1 MNARVRLL
9 FPLVQAIVILAFAFA
24 LHDSG
29 PLGRS
34 LFGDLD
40 ATEAESSLNSFAWA
54 LAVVGILRLAGGL
67 ASWLA
72 WEPRSP
78 VTEGQAARR
87 RRFGG
92 HVTAVSRIVF
102 ALWRDALWPVL
113 VFGALLAAPRIA
125 GSVAGFLGAA
135 DANVVP
141 ENLQVLRDLAPW
153 ALWTLAPLA
162 VARTAAA
169 PFRRLHR
176 VIRFPRA
183 RLLALGLAYVLLS
196 DNGVLAAATGFQGSQ
211 LLAATVA
218 AVGLSCLGSVLR
230 LSAIAEQAAD
240 GEDETKPAG
249 EAGYAELA
257 AVIAMSA
264 AVAALCW
271 GIVASFPSLSAALLV
286 NAATAQV
293 GEATLEHLSIL
304 FDARFLIG
312 GVVLALSVSTG
323 VVAAMSST
331 QVASYQPIAKLVG
344 FGATACLLWLLGA
357 RMAPLGHAYL
367 LLGAAFATGLFAMAV
382 AQLAVYA
389 VGSRHRA
396 LAAVAGWLS
405 ESSARPFLVGAS
417 LALYGLFVRPLLYD
431 VLGFAQLFE
440 WLAVLAVAAIV
451 LRRIPIAL
459 TRSMVSAPASPVD
472 WSDWS
477 RHTQTVRALPD
488 ERFESVL
495 ALQKRFV
502 DSGEWSQVW
511 SYLLKLMFRNGVS
524 HEDAGQVFQ
533 PIRACFAAE
542 SARGPWIGRHS
553 RSGRMRERALYETQ
567 RGAEAALS
575 GRADEAG
582 SIDEPTI
589 RAASAGFVEENGEP
603 DALAVSLAAAYWQS
617 GAELDRAV
625 ELSFPIVTLLD
636 ERLRWYHAPW
646 TRAYLRGQNR
656 KRREDM
662 VEGAI
667 EHLFHDGSHER
678 LPVAIPSR
686 AATASARARGNGS
699 AKGSTHL
706 PAGLAVEILRENE
719 GVYLV
724 RTSAQARVYVAA
736 DELVRQPLLPKD
748 SDNREELHER
758 IPR

>member
-67 ASWLA
+67 ASWLG

-78 VTEGQAARR
+78 VTERQTARR

-92 HVTAVSRIVF
+92 HVTAVSRTVSG
-102 ALWRDALWPVL
+102 LWNAVLWPVL
-113 VFGALLAAPRIA
+113 LFGALLAAPKIA

-135 DANVVP
+135 DADAMP
-141 ENLQVLRDLAPW
+141 EDLQVLRDLAPW

-230 LSAIAEQAAD
+230 LSAIAEQAAA
-240 GEDETKPAG
+240 GEDETKPEGA
-249 EAGYAELA
+249 AGYAELA

-304 FDARFLIG
+304 FDARFLIS
-312 GVVLALSVSTG
+312 GVVLALGVSTG

-344 FGATACLLWLLGA
+344 LGATACLLWLLGA
-357 RMAPLGHAYL
+357 RMASLGHAYL

-477 RHTQTVRALPD
+477 RDTQTVRALPD

-524 HEDAGQVFQ
+524 HEDAGQVFR

-553 RSGRMRERALYETQ
+553 RAGRTRERALYETQ
-567 RGAEAALS
+567 RGAEDALS
-575 GRADEAG
+575 RGTDEAG

>member
-1 MNARVRLL
+1 MNVRVRLL
-9 FPLVQAIVILAFAFA
+9 SSLVQAFLILACAFA
-24 LHDSG
+24 LHDLG

-34 LFGDLD
+34 LTKDLGSP
-40 ATEAESSLNSFAWA
+40 EADFSLNSFAWA
-54 LAVVGILRLAGGL
+54 LAVVGVLRLVGGL
-67 ASWLA
+67 SSWLG
-72 WEPRSP
+72 WESRSP
-78 VTEGQAARR
+78 VTEGQTAQR

-92 HVTAVSRIVF
+92 HITTVSRTVSG
-102 ALWRDALWPVL
+102 LWSAALWPVL
-113 VFGALLAAPRIA
+113 VFGALLAAPQTA
-125 GSVAGFLGAA
+125 GTLAEFLGAA
-135 DANVVP
+135 DADAVP
-141 ENLQVLRDLAPW
+141 EDLQVLRDLAPW
-153 ALWTLAPLA
+153 ALWILAPLA

-169 PFRRLHR
+169 PFRRVGR
-176 VIRFPRA
+176 VVRFPRA
-183 RLLALGLAYVLLS
+183 RLLALGLAYILLS
-196 DNGVLAAATGFQGSQ
+196 ENGVLAAATGFEGSQ

-218 AVGLSCLGSVLR
+218 AVEVSCVGSILR
-230 LSAIAEQAAD
+230 LSVPAEDTAD
-240 GEDETKPAG
+240 GEDEAKPAG
-249 EAGYAELA
+249 AAGYAELA
-257 AVIAMSA
+257 AVFAMSV
-264 AVAALCW
+264 AVAVLCW

-304 FDARFLIG
+304 FDARFLIS
-312 GVVLALSVSTG
+312 GVVLALGASAG
-323 VVAAMSST
+323 VPGAMSST
-331 QVASYQPIAKLVG
+331 QVASYQPIAQLVG
-344 FGATACLLWLLGA
+344 LGATACLLWLVGA

-396 LAAVAGWLS
+396 FAAVAGWSS
-405 ESSARPFLVGAS
+405 ESSVRPFLVGAS

-472 WSDWS
+472 WSNWS

-488 ERFESVL
+488 ERFESILV
-495 ALQKRFV
+495 LQKRFV
-502 DSGEWSQVW
+502 ESGEWSQVW

-524 HEDAGQVFQ
+524 HEDAGRVFR
-533 PIRACFAAE
+533 PIRACFTAE
-542 SARGPWIGRHS
+542 SAQGPWIGRRS
-553 RSGRMRERALYETQ
+553 RTGRMRERALYETQ
-567 RGAEAALS
+567 RGAEDALS
-575 GRADEAG
+575 MRADEAD
-582 SIDEPTI
+582 SIDESSI
-589 RAASAGFVEENGEP
+589 RATSAGFVEENGEP

-636 ERLRWYHAPW
+636 DRPRWYHPPW
-646 TRAYLRGQNR
+646 TRPELRRRNR
-656 KRREDM
+656 KRRQAM

-678 LPVAIPSR
+678 LPVAIPSK
-686 AATASARARGNGS
+686 TAMTSAKARGNGS
-699 AKGSTHL
+699 AKASGHL
-706 PAGLAVEILRENE
+706 PPGLAVEILRENE

-724 RTSAQARVYVAA
+724 RTSAQARVYVAT
-736 DELVRQPLLPKD
+736 DELVRQPLLPRD
-748 SDNREELHER
+748 SDSREERHER
-758 IPR
+758 IPG